1 MFASY
6 LPYIQIVLSII
17 LIGLIILQHS
27 DATVG
32 AAFGGDSLGGGSG
45 HTRRGP
51 EKIIF
56 ITTIVV
62 AVLFSISAFSAQFI
76 H

>member
-17 LIGLIILQHS
+17 LIGLILLQHS

-32 AAFGGDSLGGGSG
+32 AAFGGDSLGGSS

>member
-1 MFASY
+1 MIATN
-6 LPYIQIVLSII
+6 LPYIQIVLSVI
-17 LIGLIILQHS
+17 LIGLILLQHS

-32 AAFGGDSLGGGSG
+32 AAFGGDSLGSTG

-51 EKIIF
+51 EKVIF

-62 AVLFSISAFSAQFI
+62 AILFASSAFAALFI
-76 H
+76 R

>member
-6 LPYIQIVLSII
+6 LPYIQVILSVI

-32 AAFGGDSLGGGSG
+32 AAFGGDSLGGTG

-56 ITTIVV
+56 IATIVV
-62 AVLFSISAFSAQFI
+62 AVLFSLSAFSAQFLG
-76 H
+76 

>member
-32 AAFGGDSLGGGSG
+32 AAFGGDSLGGSG

-62 AVLFSISAFSAQFI
+62 AVIFSISAFSAQLI